1 MGAPLMMRF
10 VKATVLTAVLFYGV
24 GTAVAQDV
32 LAAET
37 AGAVFNSCLAAL
49 SPAALDHRG
58 LPLLLQD
65 ISTTPKYRDTRWNV
79 NKPYAADAVNILMP
93 MATGETWPPAC
104 KMPDAPASCDARPT
118 EKSIICNPAMGKSL
132 ANPLLHSGIANDET
146 YLALRFLVLSFLGHE
161 LGHLAQSPQDA
172 TVHHLIDIYDD
183 AYGMKCRDEPGA
195 EYERNADSYG
205 VALAC
210 TALRSSPSAKTL
222 AADPPM
228 NVLNTLSRLQDELDE
243 NYFTMDDTCIVTKN
257 YPSISRR
264 KHTFADSY
272 LGCFFPHSL
281 VRDLAKDDAD
291 MFDRLEK
298 RLTQLQ
304 ETGFV
309 GSGYFGRGTLYAH
322 QISAATKTNGYIT
335 FDSTG
340 TESTLWQVSQGAAKM
355 DLKSLSHWQRTGTPI
370 AFYQSD
376 IDSRFLVRM
385 NAGSGSSQTELV
397 ELEVQCADVTCKVLP
412 RSHSLGEDTFA
423 RHGVDGSLLVHGPTR
438 FERYASV
445 DDYFS
450 AHPSIAAKLPDLP
463 TDADERVT
471 ATNASRS
478 VFIPRSSAGLFQTDG
493 GFRRIGISTGNKVY
507 GRVLFVVA
515 TDKTASLDAVAL
527 AGGRFL
533 FSVYENPIAGVGRLK
548 LWDCPEKLLDDN
560 PKIATESCQVYNSP
574 QETEDAVAMATRDL
588 SALFSNSIEPAPT
601 ECGAVLVVRYHGWV
615 WLLDRDNRR
624 EALLPADGLI
634 GCSADGLIST
644 YRARRIDIFNPQ
656 YQASQSEEIKLS
668 SIPSKDRK

>member
-1 MGAPLMMRF
+1 MMRF
-10 VKATVLTAVLFYGV
+10 VEIAVFTILLLYG
-24 GTAVAQDV
+24 
-32 LAAET
+32 AE
-37 AGAVFNSCLAAL
+37 AGAAQNTQATEAAGTVYNACLGAL
-49 SPAALDHRG
+49 SPAARDHRG
-58 LPLLLQD
+58 LLLLLQD
-65 ISTTPKYRDTRWNV
+65 ISTTPQYRDTRWNV
-79 NKPYAADAVNILMP
+79 NKPYTADAVDILMP
-93 MATGETWPPAC
+93 MATGEPWPASC
-104 KMPDAPASCDARPT
+104 KLPDAPASCDARPA
-118 EKSIICNPAMGKSL
+118 EKTIICNPAMGKSF
-132 ANPLLHSGIANDET
+132 ASPLLYSGIANDET

-172 TVHHLIDIYDD
+172 AVHHLIDIYDD
-183 AYGMKCRDEPGA
+183 AYGMKCRNEPGA
-195 EYERNADSYG
+195 EYERNADAYG

-210 TALRSSPSAKTL
+210 TALGSSPSAKTL
-222 AADPPM
+222 AADPPG

-243 NYFTMDDTCIVTKN
+243 NYFTMDDTCIVKKN

-281 VRDLAKDDAD
+281 VGDLAKEDAN

-322 QISAATKTNGYIT
+322 LVSADLKTNRYIT

-340 TESTLWQVSQGAAKM
+340 TESTLWQVFQGASKIEAT
-355 DLKSLSHWQRTGTPI
+355 SLSHWRRTGTPI
-370 AFYQSD
+370 AFYRSD
-376 IDSRFLVRM
+376 ADSRFLIRM
-385 NAGSGSSQTELV
+385 NAGSGSPKTELV
-397 ELEVQCADVTCKVLP
+397 ELQVQCADTGCKVAP
-412 RSHSLGEDTFA
+412 RSQTLGEDKFA
-423 RHGVDGSLLVHGPTR
+423 RHGVDGSLLIHGPTR

-450 AHPSIAAKLPDLP
+450 AHPSVAAKLPDLP
-463 TDADERVT
+463 TDAEERVT

-493 GFRRIGISTGNKVY
+493 GFRRIGVSTGNKTY
-507 GRVLFVVA
+507 GRVLFMVA
-515 TDKTASLDAVAL
+515 TDKTASLDAAAL
-527 AGGRFL
+527 SRGRFL
-533 FSVYENPIAGVGRLK
+533 FSVYENPVADVGRLK
-548 LWDCPEKLLDDN
+548 LWDCPETLLDDN
-560 PKIATESCQVYNSP
+560 PKITTETCHVYNSP

-601 ECGAVLVVRYHGWV
+601 ECGSILTVRYRGWV
-615 WLLDRDNRR
+615 WLLDREHQR
-624 EALLPADGLI
+624 ETLLPADGLI
-634 GCSADGLIST
+634 NCTGDGLIST
-644 YRARRIDIFNPQ
+644 YRARRVDIFNPQ
-656 YQASQSEEIKLS
+656 YQASESKDIKLS